1 MEKFNVGDEVYIR
14 SDCEKN
20 ILKPYEIFCLNKAYS
35 IIKTKSNNEIYKKIS
50 LNRLT
55 KFKEQ
60 IINAEVIKKGDLV
73 KCIINNH
80 IVQEG
85 LVIDVY
91 NTFILVL
98 IGQKKKKVSK
108 NRALVINN

>member
-14 SDCEKN
+14 SDSEKN
-20 ILKPYEIFCLNKAYS
+20 LLKPYEIYYLNESYS
-35 IIKTKSNNEIYKKIS
+35 IIKTKTNNSIYKKIS
-50 LNRLT
+50 LSRLT
-55 KFKEQ
+55 KVKER
-60 IINAEVIKKGDLV
+60 IIDAEVIQKGDLV
-73 KCIINNH
+73 KCIIDNYA
-80 IVQEG
+80 IQEG

-98 IGQKKKKVSK
+98 IGNKKKKVSK